1 MVSLSDVQAAA
12 ARIAP
17 VVRRT
22 PVMTSRYY
30 DERFGAH
37 FFFKCENF
45 QRTGSFKARGAVNA
59 VMQLTDEQARHGVAT
74 HSSGNHAQALA
85 WAASLRGLR
94 CTIVMPRTTPE
105 VKRAAVRGYGA
116 EIVECEPTLHA
127 RLAKLNEI
135 VERTNAHVVPPFDDV
150 RIIAGQGTAALELM
164 REVPDLD
171 MIIAPVGGGGLMS
184 GTAVVAHALRPDMP
198 IYGAEPEIADD
209 ARRSLETGVVQP
221 PPTTMTVADGLRTSL
236 SATTFEHLRE
246 LGVRIITAPED
257 GIMHELRNVLERMK
271 IVVEPSA
278 TVTIA
283 AMAEQPELIRGKRVG
298 VILCG
303 GNVDLMQIGG
313 LGDRGMGDR
322 A

>member
-1 MVSLSDVQAAA
+1 MVTLSDVQAAA
-12 ARIAP
+12 ERIAP
-17 VVRRT
+17 FVRRT

-37 FFFKCENF
+37 FFFKCESL

-85 WAASLRGLR
+85 WAASLRGLP
-94 CTIVMPRTTPE
+94 CTIVMPRTTPD

-116 EIVECEPTLHA
+116 EIVECEPTLQS
-127 RLAKLNEI
+127 RLDTL
-135 VERTNAHVVPPFDDV
+135 RTVVDRTQAHVVPPFDDV
-150 RIIAGQGTAALELM
+150 RIIAGQGTAALELLQD
-164 REVPDLD
+164 VPDLD
-171 MIIAPVGGGGLMS
+171 LVIAPVGGGGLMS
-184 GTAVVAHALRPDMP
+184 GTAVAAKALRPNIE

-209 ARRSLETGVVQP
+209 ARRSLETGIVQP
-221 PPTTMTVADGLRTSL
+221 PPTSMTIADGLRTSL
-236 SATTFEHLRE
+236 TQTTFEHLRN

-257 GIMHELRNVLERMK
+257 GIMHELRAVLERMK

-283 AMAEQPELIRGKRVG
+283 ALARTPRLVHARRVG

-303 GNVDLMQIGG
+303 GNVDLS
-313 LGDRGMGDR
+313 LLSTL
-322 A
+322 